1 MNNDGEN
8 GKKNDFSLLLASS
21 VHDMKNSLGM
31 LLTSLEDLMHE
42 YPAEDENHKKKYC
55 TLQGEASRIQ
65 NDLIYLLGLYRLQ
78 RDELPVHIEEIF
90 VNDFL
95 QEQVA
100 QNSILFAVRDI
111 SIDIQCDEG
120 LIGYFDDELIA
131 GVLNN
136 ILVNAARYTKDNI
149 LISADLEDNYLQIK
163 VIDNG
168 GGYPEAMIREP
179 SSYVKGIDFDS
190 GSTSLGLYFAA
201 QIAAMHVKDD
211 LNGMIEIGNLPSGG
225 GCFTLKLP

>member
-1 MNNDGEN
+1 MSS
-8 GKKNDFSLLLASS
+8 KKNDFSLLLASS

-42 YPAEDENHKKKYC
+42 YPAEDDNHKKRYC

-78 RDELPVHIEEIF
+78 RDELPVHIDEIY
-90 VNDFL
+90 VHDFL

-100 QNSILFAVRDI
+100 QNSILFSVREI
-111 SIDIQCDEG
+111 KIDIQCEEDVV
-120 LIGYFDDELIA
+120 GYFDDELIA

-149 LISADLEDNYLQIK
+149 LISAELEGDYLQIK

-168 GGYPEAMIREP
+168 GGYPPAMIKEP
-179 SSYVKGIDFDS
+179 ASYVKGIDFDS

-201 QIAAMHVKDD
+201 QIAAMHHKDE
-211 LNGMIEIGNLPSGG
+211 LSGRIEIGNLPSGG
-225 GCFTLKLP
+225 GCFTLSLP